1 MQNTPTARKLF
12 GHSLTFPPFI
22 VPRVEYYVS
31 RHFRGSQTGEF
42 YLKYS
47 PKNHTP
53 LVLVADDDRF
63 IRVLVRDALE
73 AEGFRVEEVADGCEV
88 LPAFSRLQ
96 PDIIILDVVMPGQNG
111 FYLCKK
117 IRSTETGRSVPIVMM
132 TGLDDF
138 ESVKRAYAAGAT
150 DFITKPLN
158 LPLIGY
164 RIQYILR
171 SSRTLEKLKQ
181 SEARLVDA
189 QSIANLGSWEINLAT
204 GEVNWSQEVYNIFGM
219 KPGEGKIS
227 HDVFMDAVHPSE
239 KEAVAVRM
247 KKALSEESTFSIE
260 CRIKTQDGR
269 ERTILTKA
277 RINRDEKAKATWAV
291 GFIQDITERKEVEE
305 KIRLL
310 AYYDSLTGLPNRILF
325 HDYFN
330 HAIAFATRTRTQIGI
345 LFVDLDRFKL
355 INDTLGHGVG
365 DRVLKDV
372 AERLDAG
379 LRKYDYVARETAE
392 NIDAK
397 IARFAGDEFI
407 ILLKNV
413 RDHFDAA
420 KVAQR
425 IQDSLT
431 MPYIIDGTE
440 IIVTPSIGISLYP
453 VDGEKLEDLIKFAD
467 IAMYHAKELG
477 RNNYQFYSRTLDTTA
492 KDHLVLEGQLRNA
505 IKRNE
510 LFVCYQPI
518 IQVPTFEV
526 SGIEAMVRW
535 RHPERGILSAA
546 KFVPLA
552 EETGLITEIDEWV
565 LLNVCK
571 QIREW
576 QDRSEHGWMVTVNV
590 SGRNFKKRTVV
601 ETVGKALQST
611 GIDPRWLKLEI
622 TEGILIDKDGY
633 VVSALNSVKE
643 MGIRLALDDFGTG
656 YSSLG
661 YLRKF
666 PLDILKI
673 DQSFVK
679 DILVDPDCASITT
692 AIIAL
697 AKSLKLDIIAEG
709 VETKEQM
716 ELLLQ
721 KGCEKQQ
728 GNYFSPPLSLAD
740 LEAFV
745 RNNKTKLSNRIV
757 DKGHGIGGQ
766 PVLVSD

>member
-1 MQNTPTARKLF
+1 M
-12 GHSLTFPPFI
+12 
-22 VPRVEYYVS
+22 
-31 RHFRGSQTGEF
+31 
-42 YLKYS
+42 KYS

-73 AEGFRVEEVADGCEV
+73 AEGFQVEEVADGREV
-88 LPAFSRLQ
+88 LSEFCRLQ
-96 PDIIILDVVMPGQNG
+96 PDIIMLDVVMPGKDG
-111 FYLCKK
+111 FCLCKEL
-117 IRSTETGRSVPIVMM
+117 RSTDSGLTVPIVMM
-132 TGLDDF
+132 TGLHDF
-138 ESVKRAYAAGAT
+138 DSVKNAYASGAT
-150 DFITKPLN
+150 DFITKPIN
-158 LPLIGY
+158 IPLLAY
-164 RIQYILR
+164 RIKYILR
-171 SSRTLEKLKQ
+171 SSRILEKLKQ
-181 SEARLVDA
+181 SEAQLVDA
-189 QSIANLGSWEINLAT
+189 QNIANLGSWEMNLNT
-204 GEVNWSQEVYNIFGM
+204 GEVSWSQEVYNIFGM
-219 KPGEGKIS
+219 KPGDGAIS
-227 HDVFMDAVHPSE
+227 HDVFMNAVHPEE
-239 KEAVAVRM
+239 KEVVALRM
-247 KKALSEESTFSIE
+247 QKALSEDSVFSIE
-260 CRIKTQDGR
+260 CRIVTQDGR
-269 ERTILTKA
+269 ERSILTKA
-277 RINRDEKAKATWAV
+277 RINRNENAKGTWAV

-310 AYYDSLTGLPNRILF
+310 AYYDSLTGLPNRTLF
-325 HDYFN
+325 QDYFN
-330 HAIAFATRTRTQIGI
+330 HAIAFATRTKTQIGI

-355 INDTLGHGVG
+355 INDTLGHSVG
-365 DRVLKDV
+365 DKVLKDV

-379 LRKYDYVARETAE
+379 LRKYDYVAREPVDS
-392 NIDAK
+392 IDAN

-407 ILLKNV
+407 VLLKNV

-425 IQDSLT
+425 IQDSLA
-431 MPYIIDGTE
+431 MPYCIDGAE

-477 RNNYQFYSRTLDTTA
+477 RNNFQFYSRALDTTA

-505 IKRNE
+505 IRRNE

-518 IQVPTFEV
+518 IQVPAFEV
-526 SGIEAMVRW
+526 SGIEAVIRW
-535 RHPERGILSAA
+535 RHSERGILAA
-546 KFVPLA
+546 ASFIPLA

-571 QIREW
+571 QIKEW
-576 QDRSEHGWMVTVNV
+576 QEQSDQSWMVTVNV

-601 ETVGKALQST
+601 ETVHKALQST

-633 VVSALNSVKE
+633 VVSALNTLKE

-673 DQSFVK
+673 DRSFVK
-679 DILVDPDCASITT
+679 EILVDPECTAITT

-721 KGCEKQQ
+721 MGCEKQQ
-728 GNYFSPPLSLAD
+728 GNYLSPPLSLTD
-740 LEAFV
+740 LEEFV
-745 RNNKTKLSNRIV
+745 RQGRSGKSNRPTDNSHCFTGPTTPLSN
-757 DKGHGIGGQ
+757 G
-766 PVLVSD
+766 

>member
-1 MQNTPTARKLF
+1 MK
-12 GHSLTFPPFI
+12 H
-22 VPRVEYYVS
+22 
-31 RHFRGSQTGEF
+31 
-42 YLKYS
+42 S

-53 LVLVADDDRF
+53 LVLVADDDHF
-63 IRVLVRDALE
+63 IRVLVKDALE
-73 AEGFRVEEVADGCEV
+73 REGFRVAEVADGRKV
-88 LPAFSRLQ
+88 LSEFSRLR
-96 PDIIILDVVMPGQNG
+96 PDIIILDVVMPGQDG
-111 FYLCKK
+111 FCLCQE
-117 IRSTETGRSVPIVMM
+117 IRATEAGQTVPIVMM
-132 TGLDDF
+132 TGLDDLD
-138 ESVKRAYAAGAT
+138 SVKKAYAAGAT

-158 LPLIGY
+158 IPLIGY
-164 RIQYILR
+164 RIQYIYR

-181 SEARLVDA
+181 SETRLVDA
-189 QSIANLGSWEINLAT
+189 QKIANLGSWEMDLAS
-204 GEVNWSQEVYNIFGM
+204 GDLYWSQEVYTIFGM
-219 KPGEGKIS
+219 EPGDGVIP
-227 HDVFMDAVHPSE
+227 HDVFMNSVHPEE
-239 KEAVAVRM
+239 KEAVAAQM
-247 KKALSEESTFSIE
+247 KKAFSAEDNFNIE
-260 CRIKTQDGR
+260 CRILAQNGR
-269 ERTILTKA
+269 TRTILTKA
-277 RINRDEKAKATWAV
+277 HISRDEGKKATWAV

-310 AYYDSLTGLPNRILF
+310 AYYDTLTGLPNRTLF
-325 HDYFN
+325 HDYFS
-330 HAIAFATRTRTQIGI
+330 HAVAFATRTKSQIGI

-355 INDTLGHGVG
+355 INDTLGHAVG
-365 DRVLKDV
+365 DKVLKDV
-372 AERLDAG
+372 AKRLDAG
-379 LRKYDYVARETAE
+379 IRKYDYIAREHVADFDAE
-392 NIDAK
+392 V
-397 IARFAGDEFI
+397 ARFAGDEFI
-407 ILLKNV
+407 VLLKNV

-477 RNNYQFYSRTLDTTA
+477 RNNFQFYSRSLDTTA
-492 KDHLVLEGQLRNA
+492 KDHLILEGQLRNA

-518 IQVPTFEV
+518 IQVPSFKMT
-526 SGIEAMVRW
+526 GIEAVVRW

-546 KFVPLA
+546 SFVPMA

-565 LLNVCK
+565 LFTVCK
-571 QIREW
+571 QIKEW
-576 QDRSEHGWMVTVNV
+576 QDRSDHSWMVTVNV
-590 SGRNFKKRTVV
+590 SGRNFKKRTLV
-601 ETVGKALQST
+601 ETVSRALQSS
-611 GIDPRWLKLEI
+611 GIDPHWLKLEI
-622 TEGILIDKDGY
+622 TEGVLIDKDGY
-633 VVSALNSVKE
+633 VVSALNNLKE

-673 DQSFVK
+673 DKSFVK

-697 AKSLKLDIIAEG
+697 ARSLKLEIIAEG

-716 ELLLQ
+716 ELLLE

-728 GNYFSPPLSLAD
+728 GNYFSPPLSLTD
-740 LEAFV
+740 LEMFV
-745 RNNKTKLSNRIV
+745 RNGTARIS
-757 DKGHGIGGQ
+757 DRSAGTGHEFGGQ
-766 PVLVSD
+766 PVLVGN

>member
-1 MQNTPTARKLF
+1 
-12 GHSLTFPPFI
+12 
-22 VPRVEYYVS
+22 
-31 RHFRGSQTGEF
+31 
-42 YLKYS
+42 LKYS

-53 LVLVADDDRF
+53 LVLVADDDHF
-63 IRVLVRDALE
+63 IRVLVRGALE
-73 AEGFRVEEVADGCEV
+73 KEGFRVAEEADGREV
-88 LPAFSRLQ
+88 LSTFSRLK
-96 PDIIILDVVMPGQNG
+96 PDIIILDVVMPGHDG
-111 FYLCKK
+111 FCLCRE
-117 IRSTETGRSVPIVMM
+117 IRATEAGHSVPIVMM
-132 TGLDDF
+132 TGLDDID
-138 ESVKRAYAAGAT
+138 SVKKAYAAGAT

-158 LPLIGY
+158 IPLIGY
-164 RIQYILR
+164 RIQYIFR

-189 QSIANLGSWEINLAT
+189 QKIANLGSWEMDLSS
-204 GEVNWSQEVYNIFGM
+204 GEVYWSPEVYHIFGLD
-219 KPGEGKIS
+219 PGAGDIS
-227 HDVFMDAVHPSE
+227 HDVFMNAVHPEE
-239 KEAVAVRM
+239 KVAVAARM
-247 KKALSEESTFSIE
+247 EKAFSEEDNFSIE
-260 CRIKTQDGR
+260 CRIVAQDGR
-269 ERTILTKA
+269 TRTILTKG
-277 RINRDEKAKATWAV
+277 RITRDEKNTAIWAV
-291 GFIQDITERKEVEE
+291 GFIQDITDRKEVEG

-310 AYYDSLTGLPNRILF
+310 AYYDTLTGLPNRILF
-325 HDYFN
+325 HDYFS
-330 HAIAFATRTRTQIGI
+330 HAVAFATRTKTQIGI

-355 INDTLGHGVG
+355 INDTLGHAVG
-365 DRVLKDV
+365 DKVLQDV
-372 AERLDAG
+372 AKRLDAG
-379 LRKYDYVARETAE
+379 IRKYDYIAREHVAD
-392 NIDAK
+392 IDAEV
-397 IARFAGDEFI
+397 ARFAGDEFI
-407 ILLKNV
+407 VLLKNV

-453 VDGEKLEDLIKFAD
+453 IDGEKLEDLIKFAD
-467 IAMYHAKELG
+467 IAMYHAKDLG
-477 RNNYQFYSRTLDTTA
+477 RNNFQFYSRSLDTTA

-505 IKRNE
+505 IKRKE

-518 IQVPTFEV
+518 IQVPSFTIT
-526 SGIEAMVRW
+526 GIEAVVRW

-546 KFVPLA
+546 GFVPMA

-565 LLNVCK
+565 LFDVCK

-576 QDRSEHGWMVTVNV
+576 QDRSEHSWMVTVNV
-590 SGRNFKKRTVV
+590 SGRNFKKRTLV
-601 ETVGKALQST
+601 ETVGRALQSS

-622 TEGILIDKDGY
+622 TEGVLIDKDGY
-633 VVSALNSVKE
+633 VVSALNSIKE

-673 DQSFVK
+673 DKSFVK
-679 DILVDPDCASITT
+679 DLFIDPDCASITT

-697 AKSLKLDIIAEG
+697 ARSLKLDIIAEG

-716 ELLLQ
+716 ELLLE

-740 LEAFV
+740 LEEFV
-745 RNNKTKLSNRIV
+745 RRGSTRLSDRSA
-757 DKGHGIGGQ
+757 GESHGLAGQ
-766 PVLVSD
+766 AVPVSN